1 MVLKTSTNRT
11 QGRNNMRSFS
21 RSPLAAQ
28 LALALALTAL
38 APAALAEPHKAI
50 QADAE
55 HYKDDALKLLER
67 LVNID
72 SGSGYVP
79 GLTKVSDIAIEE
91 LKQLGAT
98 IELVPNTPEAS
109 NHVVATL
116 KGTGKAKILL
126 MAHMDTVFKEGSAAE
141 RPFHIKEGRA
151 YGPGVMDD
159 KGGIVAA
166 IYALKVLHNLKF
178 TDYAQITVLLD
189 ASEETGSGV
198 ATELIK
204 KTAKEHDVTLNLE
217 PGRPADGLV
226 VWRKGSA
233 TALVD
238 VKGKASHAG
247 VAPELGRNAAT
258 EVAHQI
264 LQLGKL
270 GDEEKKTTINFTVLK
285 AGDRTNVIPDQAS
298 AKADVRAAVP
308 EEFDR
313 VEQDLARVSA
323 NKLVPD
329 TEVKTSL
336 VRGLPPMPQT
346 AQSDAL
352 VATAQGIYGE
362 LGRKLTIEGSG
373 GAADSS
379 LSASVGTPTLDGFG
393 IVGGNIHTPE
403 EYAEVDSVAPRIYLL
418 SRMIMKLSG
427 QP

>member
-1 MVLKTSTNRT
+1 
-11 QGRNNMRSFS
+11 MRSFS
-21 RSPLAAQ
+21 RSPLAVH

-38 APAALAEPHKAI
+38 APAAMAEPHKAI

-55 HYKDDALKLLER
+55 QYKDEALKLLER

-91 LKQLGAT
+91 LKKLGAT

-109 NHVVATL
+109 NHVIATL

-141 RPFHIKEGRA
+141 RSFHIKDGRA

-233 TALVD
+233 TALVE

-323 NKLVPD
+323 NRLVPD

-352 VATAQGIYGE
+352 VAMAQGIYGE
-362 LGRKLTIEGSG
+362 LGRTLTIEGSG

-403 EYAEVDSVAPRIYLL
+403 EYAEVGSVAPRIYLL

-427 QP
+427 QQ

>member
-1 MVLKTSTNRT
+1 
-11 QGRNNMRSFS
+11 MRSFS
-21 RSPLAAQ
+21 RSPLAAH

-38 APAALAEPHKAI
+38 APAAIAEPHKAI

-55 HYKDDALKLLER
+55 QYKDEALKLLER

-91 LKQLGAT
+91 LKKLGAT

-116 KGTGKAKILL
+116 KGTGKATILL

-141 RPFHIKEGRA
+141 RPFHIKDGRA
-151 YGPGVMDD
+151 YGPGVMDY

-233 TALVD
+233 TALVE

-270 GDEEKKTTINFTVLK
+270 GDEEKKTTVNFTVLK

-346 AQSDAL
+346 PQSDAL
-352 VATAQGIYGE
+352 VAMAQGIYGE
-362 LGRKLTIEGSG
+362 LGRTLTIEGSG

-403 EYAEVDSVAPRIYLL
+403 EYAEVGSVAPRIYLL

-427 QP
+427 QQ

>member
-1 MVLKTSTNRT
+1 
-11 QGRNNMRSFS
+11 MRSFT
-21 RSPLAAQ
+21 RSPLAAH

-38 APAALAEPHKAI
+38 APAAMAEPHKAI

-55 HYKDDALKLLER
+55 QYKDEALKLLER

-91 LKQLGAT
+91 LKKLGAT

-109 NHVVATL
+109 NHVIATL

-141 RPFHIKEGRA
+141 RPFHIKDGRA

-233 TALVD
+233 TALVE

-270 GDEEKKTTINFTVLK
+270 GDDEKKTTVNFTVLK

-352 VATAQGIYGE
+352 VAMAQGIYGE
-362 LGRKLTIEGSG
+362 LGRTLTIEGSG

-403 EYAEVDSVAPRIYLL
+403 EYAEVGSVAPRIYLL

-427 QP
+427 QQ

>member
-1 MVLKTSTNRT
+1 MITLSRRT
-11 QGRNNMRSFS
+11 RAVG
-21 RSPLAAQ
+21 LG
-28 LALALALTAL
+28 LALALSAF
-38 APAALAEPHKAI
+38 APFALAEPHAKI

-55 HYKDDALKLLER
+55 QYQGEALKLLER

-72 SGSGYVP
+72 SGSGYAP
-79 GLTKVSDIAIEE
+79 GINQVGDIAIEE
-91 LKQLGAT
+91 LKKLGAT
-98 IELVPNTPEAS
+98 IELVPNTPDPS
-109 NHVVATL
+109 NHVIATL
-116 KGTGKAKILL
+116 KGTGKKKILL
-126 MAHMDTVFKEGSAAE
+126 MAHMDTVFKEGTAAE
-141 RPFHIKEGRA
+141 RPFTIKDGRA

-166 IYALKVLHNLKF
+166 VYALKVLNNLKF

-189 ASEETGSGV
+189 ASEETGSSVG
-198 ATELIK
+198 TELIK

-226 VWRKGSA
+226 VWRKGVA
-233 TALVD
+233 TALVE
-238 VKGKASHAG
+238 VKGKSSHAG

-270 GDEEKKTTINFTVLK
+270 GDEARKTTINFTVLK

-298 AKADVRAAVP
+298 AKADVRAVLP

-313 VEQDLARVSA
+313 IEQDLAKVSE
-323 NKLVPD
+323 NRLVPD

-346 AQSDAL
+346 PESDAL
-352 VATAQGIYGE
+352 VAMAQDIYGE

-393 IVGGNIHTPE
+393 IVCGNIHTAD
-403 EYAEVDSVAPRIYLL
+403 EYAEVNSVAPRIYLL
-418 SRMIMKLSG
+418 ARMIMKVAG
-427 QP
+427 AQ